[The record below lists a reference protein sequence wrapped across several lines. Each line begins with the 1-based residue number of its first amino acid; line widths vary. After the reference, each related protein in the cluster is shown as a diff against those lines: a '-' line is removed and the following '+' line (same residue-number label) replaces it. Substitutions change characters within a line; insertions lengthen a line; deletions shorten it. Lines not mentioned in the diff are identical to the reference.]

1 MEEWK
6 GGSVGNA
13 GKCDVGM
20 LMTSE
25 CWQCVVEMVEVED
38 KKHEQYN
45 LFNINLPGV
54 EMANLWWQSES
65 FGTQAISSWF
75 RLILSLPWLE
85 KAFLA

>member
-1 MEEWK
+1 MCQVCRTSGETRHFGCYVLLLK
-6 GGSVGNA
+6 GMCRFCHRPNRVLVSYLVYPVVG
-13 GKCDVGM
+13 
-20 LMTSE
+20 
-25 CWQCVVEMVEVED
+25 
-38 KKHEQYN
+38 
-45 LFNINLPGV
+45 PGV